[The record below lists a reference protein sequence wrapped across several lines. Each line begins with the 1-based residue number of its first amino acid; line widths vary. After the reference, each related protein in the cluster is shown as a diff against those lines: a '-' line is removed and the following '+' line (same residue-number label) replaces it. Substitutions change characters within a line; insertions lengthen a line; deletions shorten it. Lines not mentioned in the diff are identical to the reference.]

1 MEKGRGGEVDR
12 LIFPRTDREDR
23 EILFKIRFK
32 LFTLVEE
39 ILFRT
44 SMEKF
49 TTLDNCMKFCRSCEE
64 NEGEDEGE
72 DEGVDEGVDEDEEE
86 EGEDVLMLLRG

>member
-1 MEKGRGGEVDR
+1 MVKKLRRGGGGVDR

-49 TTLDNCMKFCRSCEE
+49 RTLYNCIMFCRSCE
-64 NEGEDEGE
+64 EDEGE
-72 DEGVDEGVDEDEEE
+72 DEGEEEDEEE
-86 EGEDVLMLLRG
+86 EGVYYCC